1 MRLEDMKD
9 TFPKMP
15 EDIKNMIEKEVAM
28 QIKSRQE
35 ESMDTENARQS
46 GTPEDKENAKVIK
59 YRKKKKDAARRM
71 LVASMVVALALATTV
86 CAGVVYQMHNEK
98 VGKYGVKTKIE
109 GQQTAETE
117 NRKVENHGAETD
129 YVELTASYLP
139 DGMVQTEEGKYSFED
154 NYMEGGISMVVYR
167 LPQNEKVDDLLSTDV
182 AESEELEVEGR
193 PAVYLEKVSSAAKNL
208 YVIYAEHGYML
219 EMFAFPDVTKEEM
232 IHIAEG
238 LTVVPTEKTEG
249 DCVMQLCDWNQ
260 TEEAEE
266 KGEPVDS
273 DSDREFSFDKTKME
287 NTHAIGESINMEHAG
302 IDNMPGLTATVASV
316 ELSDNSSILADGML
330 DADAMKAFDADGNL
344 LPMKLEYIKSGD
356 GINTTDEVVKTETLP
371 QKIVYATVKYE
382 NNGTET
388 LHDIMYNGGIAFLEE
403 KGSQMQFADYFLLS
417 DEEKASTGCDYR
429 EPEQVGFSQEVYLSD
444 VTGGERNN
452 NYINELKPG
461 ESVTVHFA
469 FKIPEEKLGE
479 MYLTLSNTG
488 GVYSYDETSL
498 AVGYVDI
505 RQK

>member
-1 MRLEDMKD
+1 MRLEDRKD

-15 EDIKNMIEKEVAM
+15 EEIKKMIEKEVAV

-35 ESMDTENARQS
+35 ESMNPEHTRQS
-46 GTPEDKENAKVIK
+46 GKMEENAKIIK
-59 YRKKKKDAARRM
+59 YRRKKKDIVRRI
-71 LVASMVVALALATTV
+71 LVASMVTALALATTV
-86 CAGVVYQMHNEK
+86 GAGVVYQMHNEK
-98 VGKYGVKTKIE
+98 IGKYGVKTKIE

-117 NRKVENHGAETD
+117 NLEAKTD
-129 YVELTASYLP
+129 YVELTTSYLP

-182 AESEELEVEGR
+182 AESEELEVGGR
-193 PAVYLEKVSSAAKNL
+193 PAVYLEKVSSAAKKL

-219 EMFAFPDVTKEEM
+219 EMFAFPDVTKDEM
-232 IHIAEG
+232 IRIAEG
-238 LTVVPTEKTEG
+238 LTVAPTEKTEG
-249 DCVMQLCDWNQ
+249 NCVMQLCDWNQ

-302 IDNMPGLTATVASV
+302 IDNMPGLTATVTSV

-371 QKIVYATVKYE
+371 QKIVYAAVKYE

-417 DEEKASTGCDYR
+417 DEEKASIGCDYR
-429 EPEQVGFSQEVYLSD
+429 ELERVGFSQEVYLSD

>member
-1 MRLEDMKD
+1 MRLEDIKD

-15 EDIKNMIEKEVAM
+15 EDIKNMIEKEVAV

-35 ESMDTENARQS
+35 ESMDPENTRQS
-46 GTPEDKENAKVIK
+46 GKTEENAKIIK
-59 YRKKKKDAARRM
+59 YRKKRKDTVRRM
-71 LVASMVVALALATTV
+71 LVASMAAALALATTV
-86 CAGVVYQMHNEK
+86 GAGVVYQMHNEK

-117 NRKVENHGAETD
+117 NLGAKTD
-129 YVELTASYLP
+129 YVELTTSYLP

-182 AESEELEVEGR
+182 AESEELEVGGR
-193 PAVYLEKVSSAAKNL
+193 PAVYLEKVSSAAKKL

-219 EMFAFPDVTKEEM
+219 EMFAFPDVTKDEM
-232 IHIAEG
+232 IRIAEG
-238 LTVVPTEKTEG
+238 LTVVPSEKTEG
-249 DCVMQLCDWNQ
+249 NCVMQLCDWNQ

-302 IDNMPGLTATVASV
+302 NDNMPGLTATVTSV

-417 DEEKASTGCDYR
+417 DEEKASIGCDYR
-429 EPEQVGFSQEVYLSD
+429 ELERVGFSQEVYLSD

-461 ESVTVHFA
+461 ESVTIHFA

>member
-1 MRLEDMKD
+1 MRLEDRKD

-15 EDIKNMIEKEVAM
+15 EEIKNMIEKEVAV

-35 ESMDTENARQS
+35 ESMNPENTRQS
-46 GTPEDKENAKVIK
+46 GKTEENAKIIK
-59 YRKKKKDAARRM
+59 YRKKKKDTVRRM
-71 LVASMVVALALATTV
+71 LVASMVAALALATTV
-86 CAGVVYQMHNEK
+86 GAGVVYQMHNEK

-117 NRKVENHGAETD
+117 NLGAKTD
-129 YVELTASYLP
+129 YVELTTSYLP

-182 AESEELEVEGR
+182 AESEELEVGGR
-193 PAVYLEKVSSAAKNL
+193 PAVYLEKVSSAAKKL

-219 EMFAFPDVTKEEM
+219 EMFAFPDVTKDEM
-232 IHIAEG
+232 IRIAEG

-249 DCVMQLCDWNQ
+249 NCVMQLCDWNQ

-302 IDNMPGLTATVASV
+302 IDNMPGLTATVTSV

-330 DADAMKAFDADGNL
+330 DADARKAFDADGNL

-417 DEEKASTGCDYR
+417 DEEKASIGCDYR
-429 EPEQVGFSQEVYLSD
+429 ELERVGFSQEVYLSD

-461 ESVTVHFA
+461 ESVTIHFA

>member
-1 MRLEDMKD
+1 MRLEDIKD

-15 EDIKNMIEKEVAM
+15 EDIKNMIENEVAV

-35 ESMDTENARQS
+35 ESMDPENTRQS
-46 GTPEDKENAKVIK
+46 EKTEENAKIIK
-59 YRKKKKDAARRM
+59 YRKKRKDTVRRM
-71 LVASMVVALALATTV
+71 LVASMAAALALATTV
-86 CAGVVYQMHNEK
+86 GAGVVYQMHNEK

-117 NRKVENHGAETD
+117 NLGAKTD
-129 YVELTASYLP
+129 YVELTTSYLP

-182 AESEELEVEGR
+182 AESEELEVGGR
-193 PAVYLEKVSSAAKNL
+193 PAVYLEKVSSAAKKL

-219 EMFAFPDVTKEEM
+219 EMFAFPDVTKDEM
-232 IHIAEG
+232 IRIAEG
-238 LTVVPTEKTEG
+238 LTVVPSEKTEG
-249 DCVMQLCDWNQ
+249 NCVMQLCDWNQ

-273 DSDREFSFDKTKME
+273 DSDRENSFDKTKME

-302 IDNMPGLTATVASV
+302 IDNMPGLTATVTSV

-417 DEEKASTGCDYR
+417 DEEKASIGCDYR
-429 EPEQVGFSQEVYLSD
+429 ELERVGFSQEVYLSD

-461 ESVTVHFA
+461 ESVTIHFA

>member
-1 MRLEDMKD
+1 MRLEDRKD

-15 EDIKNMIEKEVAM
+15 EDIKNMIEKEVAV

-35 ESMDTENARQS
+35 ESMDPENTRQS
-46 GTPEDKENAKVIK
+46 GKMEENAKIIK
-59 YRKKKKDAARRM
+59 YRKKRKDTVRRM
-71 LVASMVVALALATTV
+71 LVASMVAALALATTV
-86 CAGVVYQMHNEK
+86 GAGVVYQMHNEK

-117 NRKVENHGAETD
+117 NLEAKTD
-129 YVELTASYLP
+129 YVELTTSYLP

-182 AESEELEVEGR
+182 AESEELEVGGR
-193 PAVYLEKVSSAAKNL
+193 PAVYLEKVSSAAKKL

-219 EMFAFPDVTKEEM
+219 EMFAFPDVTKDEM
-232 IHIAEG
+232 IRIAEG
-238 LTVVPTEKTEG
+238 LTVAPTEKTEG
-249 DCVMQLCDWNQ
+249 NCVMQLCDWNQ

-273 DSDREFSFDKTKME
+273 DSDREISFDKTKME

-302 IDNMPGLTATVASV
+302 IDNMPGLTATVTSV

-371 QKIVYATVKYE
+371 QKIVYAAVKYE

-417 DEEKASTGCDYR
+417 DEEKASIGCDYR
-429 EPEQVGFSQEVYLSD
+429 ELERVGFSQEVYLSD

-461 ESVTVHFA
+461 ESVTIHFA

>member
-1 MRLEDMKD
+1 MRLEDIKD

-15 EDIKNMIEKEVAM
+15 EDIKNMIENEVAV

-35 ESMDTENARQS
+35 ESMDPENTRQS
-46 GTPEDKENAKVIK
+46 EKTEENAKIIK
-59 YRKKKKDAARRM
+59 YRKKRKDTVRRM
-71 LVASMVVALALATTV
+71 LVASMAAALALATTV
-86 CAGVVYQMHNEK
+86 GAGVVYQMHNEK

-117 NRKVENHGAETD
+117 NLGAKTD
-129 YVELTASYLP
+129 YVELTTSYLP

-182 AESEELEVEGR
+182 AESEELEVGGR
-193 PAVYLEKVSSAAKNL
+193 PAVYLEKVSSAAKKL

-219 EMFAFPDVTKEEM
+219 EMFAFPDVTKDEM
-232 IHIAEG
+232 IRIAEG
-238 LTVVPTEKTEG
+238 LTVVPSEKTEG
-249 DCVMQLCDWNQ
+249 NCVMQLCDWNQ

-273 DSDREFSFDKTKME
+273 DSDREISFDKTKME

-302 IDNMPGLTATVASV
+302 IDNMPGLTATVTSV

-371 QKIVYATVKYE
+371 QKIVYAAVKYE

-417 DEEKASTGCDYR
+417 DEEKASIGCDYR
-429 EPEQVGFSQEVYLSD
+429 ELERVGFSQEVYLSD

-461 ESVTVHFA
+461 ESVTIHFA

>member
-15 EDIKNMIEKEVAM
+15 EDIKNMIEKEVAV

-35 ESMDTENARQS
+35 ESMDPENTRQS
-46 GTPEDKENAKVIK
+46 EKMEENAKIIK
-59 YRKKKKDAARRM
+59 YRKKRKDTVRRM
-71 LVASMVVALALATTV
+71 LVASMVAALALATTV
-86 CAGVVYQMHNEK
+86 GAGVVYQMHNEK

-117 NRKVENHGAETD
+117 NLGAKTD
-129 YVELTASYLP
+129 YVELTTSYLP

-182 AESEELEVEGR
+182 AESEELEVGGR
-193 PAVYLEKVSSAAKNL
+193 PAVYLEKVSSAAKKL

-219 EMFAFPDVTKEEM
+219 EMFAFPDVTKDEM
-232 IHIAEG
+232 IRIAEG
-238 LTVVPTEKTEG
+238 LTVVPSEKTEG
-249 DCVMQLCDWNQ
+249 NCVMQLCDWNQ

-302 IDNMPGLTATVASV
+302 IDNMPGLTATVTSV
-316 ELSDNSSILADGML
+316 EFSDNSSILADGML

-417 DEEKASTGCDYR
+417 DEEKASIGCDYR
-429 EPEQVGFSQEVYLSD
+429 ELERAGFSQEVYLSD

-461 ESVTVHFA
+461 ESVTIHFA

>member
-15 EDIKNMIEKEVAM
+15 EDIKNMIEKEVAV

-35 ESMDTENARQS
+35 ESMDPENTRQS
-46 GTPEDKENAKVIK
+46 EKMEENAKIIK
-59 YRKKKKDAARRM
+59 YRKKRKDTVRRM
-71 LVASMVVALALATTV
+71 LVASMAAALALATTV
-86 CAGVVYQMHNEK
+86 GAGVVYQMHNEK

-117 NRKVENHGAETD
+117 NLGAKTD
-129 YVELTASYLP
+129 YVELTTSYLP

-182 AESEELEVEGR
+182 AESEELEVGGR
-193 PAVYLEKVSSAAKNL
+193 PAVYLEKVSSAAKKL

-219 EMFAFPDVTKEEM
+219 EMFAFPDVTKDEM
-232 IHIAEG
+232 IRIAEG
-238 LTVVPTEKTEG
+238 LTVVPSEKTEG
-249 DCVMQLCDWNQ
+249 NCVMQLCDWNQ

-302 IDNMPGLTATVASV
+302 IDNMPGLTATVTSV

-356 GINTTDEVVKTETLP
+356 GINTTDEVVETETLP

-382 NNGTET
+382 NNGTEI

-417 DEEKASTGCDYR
+417 DEEKASIGCDYR
-429 EPEQVGFSQEVYLSD
+429 ELERVGFSQEVYLSD

-461 ESVTVHFA
+461 ESVTIHFA

>member
-1 MRLEDMKD
+1 MRLEDRKD

-15 EDIKNMIEKEVAM
+15 EDIKKMIEKEVAV

-35 ESMDTENARQS
+35 ESMNPEHTRQS
-46 GTPEDKENAKVIK
+46 EKTEENAKIIK
-59 YRKKKKDAARRM
+59 YRKKRKDTVRRM
-71 LVASMVVALALATTV
+71 LVASMVAALALATTV
-86 CAGVVYQMHNEK
+86 GAGVVYQMHNEK

-117 NRKVENHGAETD
+117 NLEAKTD
-129 YVELTASYLP
+129 YVELTTSYLP

-182 AESEELEVEGR
+182 AESEELEVGGR
-193 PAVYLEKVSSAAKNL
+193 PAVYLEKVSSAAKKL

-219 EMFAFPDVTKEEM
+219 EMFAFPDVTKDEM
-232 IHIAEG
+232 IRIAEG
-238 LTVVPTEKTEG
+238 LTVAPTEKTEG
-249 DCVMQLCDWNQ
+249 NCVMQLCDWNQ

-302 IDNMPGLTATVASV
+302 IDNMPGLTATVTSV

-344 LPMKLEYIKSGD
+344 LPMKLEYKKSGD

-417 DEEKASTGCDYR
+417 DEKKASIGCDYR
-429 EPEQVGFSQEVYLSD
+429 ELERIGFSQEVYLSD

-479 MYLTLSNTG
+479 M
-488 GVYSYDETSL
+488 
-498 AVGYVDI
+498 
-505 RQK
+505 

>member
-15 EDIKNMIEKEVAM
+15 EDIKNMIEKEVAV

-35 ESMDTENARQS
+35 ESMDPENTRQS
-46 GTPEDKENAKVIK
+46 GKTEENAKIIK
-59 YRKKKKDAARRM
+59 YRKKRKDTVRRM
-71 LVASMVVALALATTV
+71 LVASMAAALALATTV
-86 CAGVVYQMHNEK
+86 GAGVVYQMHNEK

-117 NRKVENHGAETD
+117 NLGAKTD
-129 YVELTASYLP
+129 YVELTTSYLP

-182 AESEELEVEGR
+182 AESEELEVGGR
-193 PAVYLEKVSSAAKNL
+193 PAVYLEKVSSAAKKL

-219 EMFAFPDVTKEEM
+219 EMFAFLDVTKDEM
-232 IHIAEG
+232 IRIAEG
-238 LTVVPTEKTEG
+238 LTVVPSEKTEG
-249 DCVMQLCDWNQ
+249 NCVMQLCDWNQ

-273 DSDREFSFDKTKME
+273 DSDREFSLDKTKME

-302 IDNMPGLTATVASV
+302 IDNMPGLTATVTSV

-417 DEEKASTGCDYR
+417 DEEKASIGCDYR
-429 EPEQVGFSQEVYLSD
+429 ELERVGFSQEVYLSD

-461 ESVTVHFA
+461 ESVTIHFA

>member
-1 MRLEDMKD
+1 MRLEDRKD

-15 EDIKNMIEKEVAM
+15 EEIKKMIEKEVAV

-35 ESMDTENARQS
+35 ESMDPEHTRQS
-46 GTPEDKENAKVIK
+46 GKMEENAKIIK
-59 YRKKKKDAARRM
+59 YRRKKKDIVRRI
-71 LVASMVVALALATTV
+71 LVASMVTALALATTV
-86 CAGVVYQMHNEK
+86 GAGVVYQMHNEK

-117 NRKVENHGAETD
+117 NLEAKTD
-129 YVELTASYLP
+129 YVELTTSYLP

-182 AESEELEVEGR
+182 AESEELEVGGR
-193 PAVYLEKVSSAAKNL
+193 PAVYLEKVSSAAKKL

-219 EMFAFPDVTKEEM
+219 EMFAFPDVTKDEM
-232 IHIAEG
+232 IRIAEG
-238 LTVVPTEKTEG
+238 LTVAPTEKTEG
-249 DCVMQLCDWNQ
+249 NCVMQLCDWNQ

-302 IDNMPGLTATVASV
+302 IDNMPGLTATVTSV

-344 LPMKLEYIKSGD
+344 LPMKLEYKKSGD

-417 DEEKASTGCDYR
+417 DEEKASIGCDYR
-429 EPEQVGFSQEVYLSD
+429 ELERIGFSQEVYLSD

>member
-1 MRLEDMKD
+1 MRLEDIKD

-15 EDIKNMIEKEVAM
+15 EDIKNMIENEVAV

-35 ESMDTENARQS
+35 ESMDPENTRQS
-46 GTPEDKENAKVIK
+46 EKTEENAKIIK
-59 YRKKKKDAARRM
+59 YRKKRKDTVRRM
-71 LVASMVVALALATTV
+71 LVASMAAALALATTV
-86 CAGVVYQMHNEK
+86 GAGVVYQMHNEK

-117 NRKVENHGAETD
+117 NLGAKTD
-129 YVELTASYLP
+129 YVELTTSYLP
-139 DGMVQTEEGKYSFED
+139 DGMVQTEEGKYSFEG

-182 AESEELEVEGR
+182 AESEELEVGGR
-193 PAVYLEKVSSAAKNL
+193 PAVYLEKVSSAAKKL

-219 EMFAFPDVTKEEM
+219 EMFAFPDVTKDEM
-232 IHIAEG
+232 IRIAEG
-238 LTVVPTEKTEG
+238 LTVVPSEKTEG
-249 DCVMQLCDWNQ
+249 NCVMQLCDWNQ

-302 IDNMPGLTATVASV
+302 IDNMPGLTATVTSV

-356 GINTTDEVVKTETLP
+356 GINTTDEVVETETLP

-417 DEEKASTGCDYR
+417 DEEKASIGCDYR
-429 EPEQVGFSQEVYLSD
+429 ELERVGFSQEVYLSD

-461 ESVTVHFA
+461 ESVTIHFA

>member
-15 EDIKNMIEKEVAM
+15 EDIKNMIEKQVAV

-35 ESMDTENARQS
+35 ESMDPENTRQS
-46 GTPEDKENAKVIK
+46 EKTEENTKIIK
-59 YRKKKKDAARRM
+59 YRKKRKDTVRRM
-71 LVASMVVALALATTV
+71 LVASMAAALALATTV
-86 CAGVVYQMHNEK
+86 GAGVVYQMHNEK

-117 NRKVENHGAETD
+117 NLGAKTD
-129 YVELTASYLP
+129 YVELTTSYLP

-167 LPQNEKVDDLLSTDV
+167 LPQNEKVDDLFSTDV
-182 AESEELEVEGR
+182 AESEELEVGGR
-193 PAVYLEKVSSAAKNL
+193 PAVYLEKVSSAAKKL

-219 EMFAFPDVTKEEM
+219 EMFAFPDVTKNEM
-232 IHIAEG
+232 IRIAEG

-249 DCVMQLCDWNQ
+249 NCVMQLCDWNQ

-302 IDNMPGLTATVASV
+302 IDNMPGLTATVTSV

-417 DEEKASTGCDYR
+417 DEEKASIGCDYR
-429 EPEQVGFSQEVYLSD
+429 ELERVGFSQEVYLSD

-461 ESVTVHFA
+461 ESVTIHFA

>member
-15 EDIKNMIEKEVAM
+15 EDIKNMIENEVAV

-35 ESMDTENARQS
+35 ESMDPENTKQSEKTE
-46 GTPEDKENAKVIK
+46 ENAKIIK
-59 YRKKKKDAARRM
+59 YRKKRKDTVRRM
-71 LVASMVVALALATTV
+71 LVASMAAALALATTV
-86 CAGVVYQMHNEK
+86 GAGVVYQMHNEK

-117 NRKVENHGAETD
+117 NLGAKTD
-129 YVELTASYLP
+129 YVELTTSYLP

-167 LPQNEKVDDLLSTDV
+167 LPQNEKVDDLFSTDV
-182 AESEELEVEGR
+182 AESEELEVGGR
-193 PAVYLEKVSSAAKNL
+193 PAVYLEKVSSAAKKL

-219 EMFAFPDVTKEEM
+219 EMFAFPDVTKDEM
-232 IHIAEG
+232 IRIAEG

-249 DCVMQLCDWNQ
+249 NCVMQLCDWNQ

-266 KGEPVDS
+266 KGDPVDS

-287 NTHAIGESINMEHAG
+287 NTHAVGESINMEHAG
-302 IDNMPGLTATVASV
+302 IDNMPGLTATVTSV

-388 LHDIMYNGGIAFLEE
+388 LHDIMYNGRIAFLEE
-403 KGSQMQFADYFLLS
+403 KGSQMQFSDYFLLS
-417 DEEKASTGCDYR
+417 DEEKASIDCDYR
-429 EPEQVGFSQEVYLSD
+429 ELERVGFSQEVYLSD

-461 ESVTVHFA
+461 ESVTIHFA

>member
-1 MRLEDMKD
+1 MRLEDRKD

-15 EDIKNMIEKEVAM
+15 EEIKKMIEKEVAV

-35 ESMDTENARQS
+35 ESMNPEHTRQS
-46 GTPEDKENAKVIK
+46 GKMEENAKIIK
-59 YRKKKKDAARRM
+59 YRRKKKDIVRRI
-71 LVASMVVALALATTV
+71 LVASMVTALALATTV
-86 CAGVVYQMHNEK
+86 GAGVVYQMHNEK

-117 NRKVENHGAETD
+117 NLEAKTD
-129 YVELTASYLP
+129 YVELTTSYLP

-182 AESEELEVEGR
+182 AESEELEVGGR
-193 PAVYLEKVSSAAKNL
+193 PAVYLEKVSSAAKKL
-208 YVIYAEHGYML
+208 YVIYAEYGYML
-219 EMFAFPDVTKEEM
+219 EMFAFPDVTKDEM
-232 IHIAEG
+232 IRIAEG
-238 LTVVPTEKTEG
+238 LTVAPTEKTEG
-249 DCVMQLCDWNQ
+249 NCVMQLCDWNQ

-273 DSDREFSFDKTKME
+273 DSDREFSFDITKME

-302 IDNMPGLTATVASV
+302 IDNMPGLTATVTSV

-344 LPMKLEYIKSGD
+344 LPMKLEYKKSGD

-417 DEEKASTGCDYR
+417 DEEKASIGCDYR
-429 EPEQVGFSQEVYLSD
+429 ELELIGFSQEVYLSD

>member
-15 EDIKNMIEKEVAM
+15 EDIKNMIEKEVAV

-35 ESMDTENARQS
+35 ESMDPENTRQS
-46 GTPEDKENAKVIK
+46 EKTEENAKIIK
-59 YRKKKKDAARRM
+59 YRKKRKDTVRRM
-71 LVASMVVALALATTV
+71 LVASMAAALALATTV
-86 CAGVVYQMHNEK
+86 GAGVVYQMHNEK

-117 NRKVENHGAETD
+117 NLEAETD
-129 YVELTASYLP
+129 YVELTTSYLP

-167 LPQNEKVDDLLSTDV
+167 LPQNETVDDLFSTDV
-182 AESEELEVEGR
+182 AESEELEVGGR
-193 PAVYLEKVSSAAKNL
+193 PAVYLEKVSSAAKKL

-219 EMFAFPDVTKEEM
+219 EMFAFPDVTKDEM
-232 IHIAEG
+232 IRIAEG

-249 DCVMQLCDWNQ
+249 NCVMQLCDWNQ

-302 IDNMPGLTATVASV
+302 IDNMPGLTATVTSV

-330 DADAMKAFDADGNL
+330 DVDAMKAFDADGNL

-417 DEEKASTGCDYR
+417 DEEKASIGCDYR
-429 EPEQVGFSQEVYLSD
+429 ELERVGFSQEVYLSD

-461 ESVTVHFA
+461 ESVTIHFA

>member
-1 MRLEDMKD
+1 MRLEDRKD

-15 EDIKNMIEKEVAM
+15 EEIKKMIEKEVAV

-35 ESMDTENARQS
+35 ESMNPEHTRQS
-46 GTPEDKENAKVIK
+46 GKMEENAKIIK
-59 YRKKKKDAARRM
+59 YRKKKKDIVRRI
-71 LVASMVVALALATTV
+71 LVASMVTALALATTV
-86 CAGVVYQMHNEK
+86 GAGVVYQMHNEK

-117 NRKVENHGAETD
+117 NLEAKTD
-129 YVELTASYLP
+129 YVELTTSYLP

-182 AESEELEVEGR
+182 AESEELEVGGR
-193 PAVYLEKVSSAAKNL
+193 PAVYLEKVSSAAKKL

-219 EMFAFPDVTKEEM
+219 EMFAFPDVTKDEM
-232 IHIAEG
+232 IRIAEG
-238 LTVVPTEKTEG
+238 LTVAPTEKTEG
-249 DCVMQLCDWNQ
+249 NCVMQLCDWNQ

-273 DSDREFSFDKTKME
+273 DSDREFSFDITKME

-302 IDNMPGLTATVASV
+302 IDNMPGLTATVTSV

-371 QKIVYATVKYE
+371 QKIIYATVKYE

-403 KGSQMQFADYFLLS
+403 KGSQMQFADYFRLS
-417 DEEKASTGCDYR
+417 DEEKASMGCDYR
-429 EPEQVGFSQEVYLSD
+429 ELERVGFSQEVYLSD

>member
-1 MRLEDMKD
+1 MRLEDRKD

-15 EDIKNMIEKEVAM
+15 EEIKKMIEKEVAV

-35 ESMDTENARQS
+35 ESMNPEHTRQS
-46 GTPEDKENAKVIK
+46 GKMEENAKIIK
-59 YRKKKKDAARRM
+59 YRRKKKDIVRRI
-71 LVASMVVALALATTV
+71 LVASMVTALALATTV
-86 CAGVVYQMHNEK
+86 GAGVVYQMHNEK
-98 VGKYGVKTKIE
+98 VGKYGVKTKLE

-117 NRKVENHGAETD
+117 NLGAKTD
-129 YVELTASYLP
+129 YVELTTSYLP

-182 AESEELEVEGR
+182 AESEELEVGGR
-193 PAVYLEKVSSAAKNL
+193 PAIYLEKVSSAAKKL

-219 EMFAFPDVTKEEM
+219 EMFAFPDVTKDEM
-232 IHIAEG
+232 IRIAEG

-249 DCVMQLCDWNQ
+249 NCVMQLCDWNQ

-302 IDNMPGLTATVASV
+302 IDNMPGLTATVTSV

-344 LPMKLEYIKSGD
+344 LPMKLEYKKSGD

-417 DEEKASTGCDYR
+417 DEEKSSIGCDYR
-429 EPEQVGFSQEVYLSD
+429 ELERIGFSQEVYLSD

>member
-15 EDIKNMIEKEVAM
+15 EDIKNMIENEVAV

-35 ESMDTENARQS
+35 ESMDPENTKQSEKTE
-46 GTPEDKENAKVIK
+46 ENAKIIK
-59 YRKKKKDAARRM
+59 YRKKRKDTVRRM
-71 LVASMVVALALATTV
+71 LVASMAAALALATTV
-86 CAGVVYQMHNEK
+86 GAGVVYQMHNEK

-117 NRKVENHGAETD
+117 NPGAKTD
-129 YVELTASYLP
+129 YVELTTSYLP

-167 LPQNEKVDDLLSTDV
+167 LPQDEKVDDLFSTDV
-182 AESEELEVEGR
+182 AESEELEVGGR
-193 PAVYLEKVSSAAKNL
+193 PAVYLEKVSSAAKKL

-219 EMFAFPDVTKEEM
+219 EMFAFPDVTKDEM
-232 IHIAEG
+232 IRIAEG

-249 DCVMQLCDWNQ
+249 NCVMQLCDWNQ

-266 KGEPVDS
+266 KGDPVDS

-287 NTHAIGESINMEHAG
+287 NTHAVGESINMEHAG
-302 IDNMPGLTATVASV
+302 IDNMPGLTATVTSV

-403 KGSQMQFADYFLLS
+403 KGSQMQFSDYFLLS
-417 DEEKASTGCDYR
+417 DEEKASIDCDYR
-429 EPEQVGFSQEVYLSD
+429 ELERVGFSQEVYLSD

-461 ESVTVHFA
+461 ESVTIHFA

>member
-1 MRLEDMKD
+1 MRLEDIKD

-15 EDIKNMIEKEVAM
+15 EDIKNMIENEVAV

-35 ESMDTENARQS
+35 ESMDPENTRQS
-46 GTPEDKENAKVIK
+46 EKTEENAKIIK
-59 YRKKKKDAARRM
+59 YRKKRKDTVRRM
-71 LVASMVVALALATTV
+71 LVASMAAALALATTV
-86 CAGVVYQMHNEK
+86 GAGVVYQMHNEK

-117 NRKVENHGAETD
+117 NLGAKTD
-129 YVELTASYLP
+129 YVELTTSYLP

-182 AESEELEVEGR
+182 AESEELEVGGR
-193 PAVYLEKVSSAAKNL
+193 PAVYLEKVSSAAKKL

-219 EMFAFPDVTKEEM
+219 EMFAFPDVTKDEM
-232 IHIAEG
+232 IRIAEG
-238 LTVVPTEKTEG
+238 LTVVPSEKTEG
-249 DCVMQLCDWNQ
+249 NCVMQLCDWNQ

-302 IDNMPGLTATVASV
+302 IDNMPGLTATVTSV

-356 GINTTDEVVKTETLP
+356 GLNTTDEVVKTETLP
-371 QKIVYATVKYE
+371 QKIVYAAVKYE

-417 DEEKASTGCDYR
+417 DEEKASIGCDYR
-429 EPEQVGFSQEVYLSD
+429 ELERVGFSQEVYLSD

-461 ESVTVHFA
+461 ESVTIHFA

>member
-1 MRLEDMKD
+1 MRLEDIKD

-15 EDIKNMIEKEVAM
+15 EDIKNMIENEVAV

-35 ESMDTENARQS
+35 ESMDPENTRQS
-46 GTPEDKENAKVIK
+46 EKTEENAKIIK
-59 YRKKKKDAARRM
+59 YRKKRKDTVRRM
-71 LVASMVVALALATTV
+71 LVASMAAALALATTV
-86 CAGVVYQMHNEK
+86 GAGVVYQMHNEK

-117 NRKVENHGAETD
+117 NLGAKTD
-129 YVELTASYLP
+129 YVELTTSYLP

-182 AESEELEVEGR
+182 AESEELEVGGR
-193 PAVYLEKVSSAAKNL
+193 PAVYLEKVSSAAKKL

-219 EMFAFPDVTKEEM
+219 EMFAFLDVTKDEM
-232 IHIAEG
+232 IRIAEG
-238 LTVVPTEKTEG
+238 LTVVPSEKTEG
-249 DCVMQLCDWNQ
+249 NCVMQLCDWNQ

-273 DSDREFSFDKTKME
+273 DSDREISFDKTKME

-302 IDNMPGLTATVASV
+302 IDNMPGLTATVTSV

-417 DEEKASTGCDYR
+417 DEEKASIGCDYR
-429 EPEQVGFSQEVYLSD
+429 ELERVGFSQEVYLSD

-461 ESVTVHFA
+461 ESVTIHFA

>member
-1 MRLEDMKD
+1 MRLEDIKD

-15 EDIKNMIEKEVAM
+15 EDIKNMIEKEVAV

-35 ESMDTENARQS
+35 ESMDPENTRQS
-46 GTPEDKENAKVIK
+46 EKTEENAKIIK
-59 YRKKKKDAARRM
+59 YRKKRKDTVRRM
-71 LVASMVVALALATTV
+71 LVASMAAALALATTV
-86 CAGVVYQMHNEK
+86 GAGVVYQMHNEK

-117 NRKVENHGAETD
+117 NLGAKTD
-129 YVELTASYLP
+129 YVELTTSYLP

-182 AESEELEVEGR
+182 AESEELEVGGR
-193 PAVYLEKVSSAAKNL
+193 PAVYLEKVSSAAKKL

-219 EMFAFPDVTKEEM
+219 EMFAFPDVTKDEM
-232 IHIAEG
+232 IRIAEG
-238 LTVVPTEKTEG
+238 LTVVPSEKTEG
-249 DCVMQLCDWNQ
+249 NCVMQLCDWNQ

-273 DSDREFSFDKTKME
+273 DSDREISFDKTKME

-302 IDNMPGLTATVASV
+302 IDNMPGLTATVTSV

-371 QKIVYATVKYE
+371 QKIVYAAVKYE

-417 DEEKASTGCDYR
+417 DEEKARIGCDYR
-429 EPEQVGFSQEVYLSD
+429 ELERVGFSQEVYLSD

-461 ESVTVHFA
+461 ESVTIHFA

>member
-1 MRLEDMKD
+1 MRLEDRKD

-15 EDIKNMIEKEVAM
+15 EEIKKMIEKEVAV

-35 ESMDTENARQS
+35 ESMNSEHTRQS
-46 GTPEDKENAKVIK
+46 GKMEENAKIIK
-59 YRKKKKDAARRM
+59 YRRKKKDIVRRI
-71 LVASMVVALALATTV
+71 LVASMVTALALATTV
-86 CAGVVYQMHNEK
+86 GAGVVYQMHNEK

-117 NRKVENHGAETD
+117 NLEAKTD
-129 YVELTASYLP
+129 YVELTTSYLP

-182 AESEELEVEGR
+182 AESEELEVGGR
-193 PAVYLEKVSSAAKNL
+193 PAVYLEKVSSAAKKL

-219 EMFAFPDVTKEEM
+219 EMFAFPDVTKDEM
-232 IHIAEG
+232 IRIAEG
-238 LTVVPTEKTEG
+238 LTVAPTEKTEG
-249 DCVMQLCDWNQ
+249 NCVMQLCDWNQ

-302 IDNMPGLTATVASV
+302 IDNMPGLTATVTSV

-344 LPMKLEYIKSGD
+344 LPMKLEYKKSGD

-417 DEEKASTGCDYR
+417 DEEKASIGCDYR
-429 EPEQVGFSQEVYLSD
+429 ELERIGFSQEVYLSD